1 MLTGAFSL
9 EINQLQSSKSIIL
22 FNVCLQKNG
31 NLEQYALM
39 YWQLVKYVTKN
50 RQTQFCSQVLNLPMS
65 TPADTTMSAF
75 DTRHKEKKKFAKLK
89 LGEK

>member
-50 RQTQFCSQVLNLPMS
+50 RQT
-65 TPADTTMSAF
+65 
-75 DTRHKEKKKFAKLK
+75 
-89 LGEK
+89 